1 MSLNIKSGAPVT
13 PTPLEKIKENVTK
26 AGAWIWE
33 HKKWVVLAV
42 ATTTGVILLVKKRT
56 AIKDFFQSLHIE
68 KLTAKSAVSEIA
80 EENVPSIPCDAL
92 SHRTG
97 NMLTATKLGGKVGVS
112 NREINKRLVA
122 AGLAVRLP
130 CGAYVLT
137 ENGKLLGES
146 GLKVTP
152 WNYTLFSRQRSS
164 PLLPTAKNAFRRF
177 STKRQLDKTGGFTYG
192 RLHQLW
198 NVPQRRRSYA
208 SVGG

>member
-1 MSLNIKSGAPVT
+1 MSVDIQNCVPVT

-56 AIKDFFQSLHIE
+56 AIKDFFQSFHIE
-68 KLTAKSAVSEIA
+68 KLTDKSAVSEIA
-80 EENVPSIPCDAL
+80 EENVPSILCDAL

-122 AGLAVRLP
+122 AGAT
-130 CGAYVLT
+130 G
-137 ENGKLLGES
+137 
-146 GLKVTP
+146 
-152 WNYTLFSRQRSS
+152 RS
-164 PLLPTAKNAFRRF
+164 LR
-177 STKRQLDKTGGFTYG
+177 G
-192 RLHQLW
+192 RLCEVRHADETGSQLCGS
-198 NVPQRRRSYA
+198 RRLCKGKERHTGDEAHSRRG
-208 SVGG
+208 SCGISQCG

>member
-1 MSLNIKSGAPVT
+1 MSLNIKNCAPVT

-26 AGAWIWE
+26 AGAWIWK

-42 ATTTGVILLVKKRT
+42 ATTAGVILLVKKRT
-56 AIKDFFQSLHIE
+56 VIKDFFQSIHIE
-68 KLTAKSAVSEIA
+68 KLTAKSAVSEVA

-92 SHRTG
+92 NHRTG

-130 CGAYVLT
+130 CGDYVLT

-152 WNYTLFSRQRSS
+152 WNYTAQLIQWDEAVLDIIFTPEELTAIADRQKRIQEI
-164 PLLPTAKNAFRRF
+164 LNKTTA
-177 STKRQLDKTGGFTYG
+177 
-192 RLHQLW
+192 
-198 NVPQRRRSYA
+198 
-208 SVGG
+208 

>member
-1 MSLNIKSGAPVT
+1 MSLNIKNCAPVT

-112 NREINKRLVA
+112 NREINKRLVD
-122 AGLAVRLP
+122 AGLAIRLP
-130 CGAYVLT
+130 CGDYILT
-137 ENGKLLGES
+137 ENGKLLAES

-152 WNYTLFSRQRSS
+152 WNYTAPLIQWDEAVLEIIFTPDELTAIVDRQKSIQEILS
-164 PLLPTAKNAFRRF
+164 KTTA
-177 STKRQLDKTGGFTYG
+177 
-192 RLHQLW
+192 
-198 NVPQRRRSYA
+198 
-208 SVGG
+208 

>member
-1 MSLNIKSGAPVT
+1 MSLNIKNCAPVT

-26 AGAWIWE
+26 AGAWIWK

-42 ATTTGVILLVKKRT
+42 ATTAGVILLVKKRT
-56 AIKDFFQSLHIE
+56 VIKDFFQSIHIE
-68 KLTAKSAVSEIA
+68 KLTAKSAVSEVA

-92 SHRTG
+92 NHRTG

-130 CGAYVLT
+130 CGDYVLT

-152 WNYTLFSRQRSS
+152 WNYTAQLIQWDEAVLDIIFTPEELTAIADRQNRIQEI
-164 PLLPTAKNAFRRF
+164 LNKMTA
-177 STKRQLDKTGGFTYG
+177 
-192 RLHQLW
+192 
-198 NVPQRRRSYA
+198 
-208 SVGG
+208 

>member
-1 MSLNIKSGAPVT
+1 MSVNIQNCVPVT
-13 PTPLEKIKENVTK
+13 PTPLEKVKEK
-26 AGAWIWE
+26 AAKVGTWIWE

-68 KLTAKSAVSEIA
+68 KLIAKSAVSEIA

-130 CGAYVLT
+130 CGDYVLT

-152 WNYTLFSRQRSS
+152 WNYTAQLIQWDEVVLDIIFTPEELTAIADRQKRIQQI
-164 PLLPTAKNAFRRF
+164 LNKTTA
-177 STKRQLDKTGGFTYG
+177 
-192 RLHQLW
+192 
-198 NVPQRRRSYA
+198 
-208 SVGG
+208 

>member
-1 MSLNIKSGAPVT
+1 MSLNIKNCAPVT

-130 CGAYVLT
+130 CGDYVLT

-152 WNYTLFSRQRSS
+152 WNYTAQLIQWDEAVLDIIFTPEELTAIADRQKRIQEI
-164 PLLPTAKNAFRRF
+164 LNKTTA
-177 STKRQLDKTGGFTYG
+177 
-192 RLHQLW
+192 
-198 NVPQRRRSYA
+198 
-208 SVGG
+208 